1 MMNPIT
7 LRAHF
12 DGEKIVLDDPVKLE
26 ADTQLIVTVLP
37 TLERNGE
44 PVENDEVYAAWMRL
58 SINGLAYAYGE
69 DENEYS
75 LDMIKEP
82 NPDYEGG

>member
-1 MMNPIT
+1 MNPIT

-12 DGEKIVLDDPVKLE
+12 DGEKIVLDDPVNLK

-37 TLERNGE
+37 VSKSNGE
-44 PVENDEVYAAWMRL
+44 SVENDKEYEDWMQL
-58 SINGLAYAYGE
+58 SINGLEYAYGDDE
-69 DENEYS
+69 DEYS

-82 NPDYEGG
+82 NPKT